1 MTITEFEKALKKALE
16 HIPTPGQERAILSM
30 SEFCVKKE
38 ADRVFLLTGYAGT
51 GKSTLIGGLVRTL
64 DQFKR
69 SSVLMAP
76 TGRAAKVISQYS
88 NREAFT
94 IHRKIY
100 VPRSQKGGGIK
111 FTLQTNKH
119 RNTLFIVDEAS
130 MVPDTNTDSK
140 VFEGQSLLDDLM
152 TYVYSGPGCQLMF
165 VGDLAQLPPVH
176 LSISPALDPDVLRIQ
191 FHKSVSESALT
202 EVVRQR
208 EQGEIVS
215 NATQIRQ
222 WIQQD
227 TPEQLQFDLGR
238 QEEVIRPFGGQEVLE
253 ALEGAFSKD
262 NIDQAVVIVRS
273 NKRANLYN
281 QQIRQRILFRDE
293 GLCVGDVLM
302 VVKNNYFWL
311 KPADSA
317 GFIANGDVI
326 EVLEIFEFVFI
337 HGFDFAKV
345 RVRMLDYPNQL
356 PFNTVLILDTINSEA
371 SSLTYEQSNALYQAV
386 REDYKEITAN
396 YKKFL
401 AIKKDP
407 FFNALQVKY
416 SYAITCHKSQGGQWD
431 RVFVEQ
437 PFLKEGI
444 NKEYLRWLY
453 TAMTRAKNQ
462 LYLLGFSKEYFD
474 S

>member
-1 MTITEFEKALKKALE
+1 MTVTEFEKALKKALE
-16 HIPTPGQERAILSM
+16 HTPTPGQEQAILSLA
-30 SEFCVKKE
+30 EFCVKKE

-208 EQGEIVS
+208 EQGDIVS

-326 EVLEIFEFVFI
+326 EVLEIFEFVSI

-345 RVRMLDYPNQL
+345 RVRMLDYPNQP

-371 SSLTYEQSNALYQAV
+371 SSLTYEQSNDLYQAV

-437 PFLKEGI
+437 PFLKEGV

>member
-100 VPRSQKGGGIK
+100 IPRSQKGGGIK
-111 FTLQTNKH
+111 FSLQANKH

-208 EQGEIVS
+208 EQGDIVS

-345 RVRMLDYPNQL
+345 RVRMLDYPNQP
-356 PFNTVLILDTINSEA
+356 PFNTVMILDTINSEA

>member
-1 MTITEFEKALKKALE
+1 MTITEFEKALKKALA
-16 HIPTPGQERAILSM
+16 HTPTPGQEQAILSM
-30 SEFCVKKE
+30 SEFCVKSQS
-38 ADRVFLLTGYAGT
+38 DRVFLLTGYAGT

-111 FTLQTNKH
+111 FALQANKH

-130 MVPDTNTDSK
+130 MVPDTNTDAK
-140 VFEGQSLLDDLM
+140 VFDGQSLLDDLM

-176 LSISPALDPDVLRIQ
+176 LNISPALDPDVLRIQ
-191 FHKSVSESALT
+191 FHKTVTQSALT
-202 EVVRQR
+202 EVVRQK
-208 EQGEIVS
+208 EQGDIVS
-215 NATQIRQ
+215 NATNIRQ

-227 TPEQLQFDLGR
+227 TPEQLHFDLGR
-238 QEEVIRPFGGQEVLE
+238 QDELIRPFGGQEVLE
-253 ALEGAFSKD
+253 ALEQAFSKD
-262 NIDQAVVIVRS
+262 NLDQAVVIVRS

-281 QQIRQRILFRDE
+281 QQIRQRILFRDQE
-293 GLCVGDVLM
+293 LCVGDVLM
-302 VVKNNYFWL
+302 VVKNNYYWL

-317 GFIANGDVI
+317 GFIANGDII
-326 EVLEIFEFVFI
+326 EVLEIFEFLSI
-337 HGFDFAKV
+337 YGFDFAKV
-345 RVRMLDYPNQL
+345 RVRMLDYPGQP
-356 PFNTVLILDTINSEA
+356 PFNTVLILDTINSES

-386 REDYKEITAN
+386 REDYAEVKSN

-401 AIKKDP
+401 EIKNNQ

-437 PFLKEGI
+437 PYLKEGI

-462 LYLLGFSKEYFD
+462 LYLLGFSKEYFEA
-474 S
+474 

>member
-100 VPRSQKGGGIK
+100 IPRSQKGGGIK
-111 FTLQTNKH
+111 FSLQANKH

-208 EQGEIVS
+208 EQGDIVS

>member
-1 MTITEFEKALKKALE
+1 MTLTEFEKALIKALE
-16 HIPTPGQERAILSM
+16 HTPTLGQEQAIFSL
-30 SEFCVKKE
+30 SEFCVRRDPKG
-38 ADRVFLLTGYAGT
+38 VFLLTGYAGT
-51 GKSTLIGGLVRTL
+51 GKSTLIAGLVHTL

-100 VPRSQKGGGIK
+100 VPRSQKGGGVK
-111 FTLQTNKH
+111 FALQPNKH

-130 MVPDTNTDSK
+130 MVPDTNTDAN
-140 VFEGQSLLDDLM
+140 VFEGQSLLEDLM

-176 LSISPALDPDVLRIQ
+176 LNLSPALDPDVLRIQ
-191 FHKSVSESALT
+191 FHKSVTEVALR
-202 EVVRQR
+202 EVVRQK
-208 EQGEIVS
+208 EQGDIVS
-215 NATQIRQ
+215 NATSIREL
-222 WIQQD
+222 IEQD
-227 TPEQLQFDLGR
+227 RPEQLAFDLGN
-238 QEEVIRPFGGQEVLE
+238 QDEVIRPFGGNEVLE
-253 ALEGAFSKD
+253 ALEEAFSKD
-262 NIDQAVVIVRS
+262 NLDQAVVIVRS

-281 QQIRQRILFRDE
+281 QEIRQRILFRDE

-311 KPADSA
+311 KPLDSA

-326 EVLEIFEFVFI
+326 EVLEIFEFVSI
-337 HGFDFAKV
+337 YGFDFAKV
-345 RVRMLDYPNQL
+345 RVRMLDYPSQP
-356 PFNTVLILDTINSEA
+356 PFNTVLILDTISSDA

-386 REDYKEITAN
+386 REDYPEITAN

-401 AIKKDP
+401 AVKNNP
-407 FFNALQVKY
+407 YFNALQVKY

-437 PFLKEGI
+437 PYLKEGV

-453 TAMTRAKNQ
+453 TAITRAKNR

-474 S
+474 Q

>member
-1 MTITEFEKALKKALE
+1 MTVTEFEKTFNKALE
-16 HIPTPGQERAILSM
+16 HTPTLGQEQAIKSL
-30 SEFCVKKE
+30 SEFCCHKD
-38 ADRVFLLTGYAGT
+38 AQGVFLLTGYAGT
-51 GKSTLIGGLVRTL
+51 GKSTLIAALVRTL
-64 DQFKR
+64 KLFKR
-69 SSVLMAP
+69 SSILMAP

-88 NREAFT
+88 KSAAFT

-100 VPRSQKGGGIK
+100 VPRSQKGGGVK
-111 FTLQTNKH
+111 FTLQPNKH

-130 MVPDTNTDSK
+130 MVPDANTDAK
-140 VFEGQSLLDDLM
+140 VFEGRSLLDDLM
-152 TYVYSGPGCQLMF
+152 KYVYSGSGCQLMF

-176 LSISPALDPDVLRIQ
+176 LTISPALDPDVLRIEFDKTICQ
-191 FHKSVSESALT
+191 VALK
-202 EVVRQR
+202 EVVRQK
-208 EQGEIVS
+208 EQGDIVA
-215 NATQIRQ
+215 NATSIRG
-222 WIQQD
+222 WIEHD
-227 TPEQLQFDLGR
+227 TPEQLHFELGD
-238 QEEVIRPFGGQEVLE
+238 QSEVIRPFGGNDVLE
-253 ALEGAFSKD
+253 ALEEAFAKD
-262 NIDQAVVIVRS
+262 NLDQSVVIVRS

-311 KPADSA
+311 KPEDSA

-326 EVLEIFEFVFI
+326 EVIEILEFVSI
-337 HGFDFAKV
+337 YEFDFAKV
-345 RVRMLDYPNQL
+345 RVRMLDYPNQP
-356 PFNTVLILDTINSEA
+356 PFNTVLILDTISSDA

-386 REDYKEITAN
+386 REDYAEITSN

-401 AIKKDP
+401 AVKNNP

-437 PFLKEGI
+437 PYLKEGV

-462 LYLLGFSKEYFD
+462 LYLLGFSNNYFD
-474 S
+474 E

>member
-1 MTITEFEKALKKALE
+1 MRRD
-16 HIPTPGQERAILSM
+16 PQAI
-30 SEFCVKKE
+30 
-38 ADRVFLLTGYAGT
+38 FLLTGYAGT
-51 GKSTLIGGLVRTL
+51 GKSTLIAGLVQTL
-64 DQFKR
+64 GQFKR

-88 NREAFT
+88 HREAFT

-100 VPRSQKGGGIK
+100 VPRSQKGGGVK
-111 FTLQTNKH
+111 FALQPNKH

-130 MVPDTNTDSK
+130 MVPDTNTDAN
-140 VFEGQSLLDDLM
+140 VFEGSSLLDDLM

-176 LSISPALDPDVLRIQ
+176 LNLSPALDSDVLRIQ
-191 FHKSVSESALT
+191 FHKSVTEVALR
-202 EVVRQR
+202 EVVRQK
-208 EQGEIVS
+208 EQGDIVS
-215 NATQIRQ
+215 NATSIREL
-222 WIQQD
+222 IEQD
-227 TPEQLQFDLGR
+227 RPEQLFFDLGN
-238 QEEVIRPFGGQEVLE
+238 QDEVIRPFGGNEVLE
-253 ALEGAFSKD
+253 ALEEAFSKD
-262 NIDQAVVIVRS
+262 NLDQAVVIVRS

-281 QQIRQRILFRDE
+281 QEIRQRILFRDE

-326 EVLEIFEFVFI
+326 EVLEIFEFVSI
-337 HGFDFAKV
+337 YCFDFTKV
-345 RVRMLDYPNQL
+345 RVRMLDYPSQP
-356 PFNTVLILDTINSEA
+356 PFNTVLILDTISSDA

-386 REDYKEITAN
+386 REDYPEITAN

-401 AIKKDP
+401 AVKNNP
-407 FFNALQVKY
+407 YFNALQVKY

-437 PFLKEGI
+437 PYLKEGV

-453 TAMTRAKNQ
+453 TAMTRAKNR

-474 S
+474 Q

>member
-1 MTITEFEKALKKALE
+1 MTVTEFEKAFKKALA
-16 HIPTPGQERAILSM
+16 HTPTPGQEQAILSL
-30 SEFCVKKE
+30 SEFCSRR
-38 ADRVFLLTGYAGT
+38 DPGSVFLLTGYAGT

-64 DQFKR
+64 DQFKH

-100 VPRSQKGGGIK
+100 VPRSQKGGGVK
-111 FTLQTNKH
+111 FSLQPNKH

-152 TYVYSGPGCQLMF
+152 TYVYSGPGCLLMF

-176 LSISPALDPDVLRIQ
+176 LNMSPALDPDVLRIQ
-191 FHKSVSESALT
+191 FHKSVTQSALT

-208 EQGEIVS
+208 EQGDIVS
-215 NATQIRQ
+215 NATKIRL

-227 TPEQLQFDLGR
+227 TPEQLQFDLGN
-238 QEEVIRPFGGQEVLE
+238 QQEVIRPYSGQEVLE
-253 ALEGAFSKD
+253 ALEEAFSKD
-262 NIDQAVVIVRS
+262 NLDQAVIIVRS

-281 QQIRQRILFRDE
+281 QQIRQRILYRDQE
-293 GLCVGDVLM
+293 LCVGDVLM

-326 EVLEIFEFVFI
+326 EVLEIFTFTSI
-337 HGFDFAKV
+337 YGFEFAKV
-345 RVRMLDYPNQL
+345 RVRMIDYPNQ
-356 PFNTVLILDTINSEA
+356 PSFTTVLILDTINSEG
-371 SSLTYEQSNALYQAV
+371 SSLTFEQSNALYQAV
-386 REDYKEITAN
+386 REDYSEVKSN

-401 AIKKDP
+401 EIKNNP
-407 FFNALQVKY
+407 YFNALQVKY

-437 PFLKEGI
+437 PYLKEGV

-462 LYLLGFSKEYFD
+462 LFLLGFSKEYFD
-474 S
+474 L

>member
-1 MTITEFEKALKKALE
+1 MTVIDFEKAFKKALV
-16 HIPTPGQERAILSM
+16 HAPTPGQQQAILSI
-30 SEFCVKKE
+30 SEFCTQR
-38 ADRVFLLTGYAGT
+38 DPDSVFLLTGYAGT

-111 FTLQTNKH
+111 FALQPNKH
-119 RNTLFIVDEAS
+119 RNTVFIVDEAS
-130 MVPDTNTDSK
+130 MVPDTNTDAK
-140 VFEGQSLLDDLM
+140 VFEGRSLLEDLM
-152 TYVYSGPGCQLMF
+152 SYVFSGPGCQLMF

-176 LSISPALDPDVLRIQ
+176 LTISPALDPDVLRIQ
-191 FHKSVSESALT
+191 FHKSVIQAALT

-208 EQGEIVS
+208 EQGDIVS
-215 NATQIRQ
+215 NATALRTLIE
-222 WIQQD
+222 QD
-227 TPEQLQFDLGR
+227 RPEQLHFDLG
-238 QEEVIRPFGGQEVLE
+238 QQDEVIRPYGGQEVLE
-253 ALEGAFSKD
+253 ALEASFSKD
-262 NIDQAVVIVRS
+262 NLDQAVIIVRS

-311 KPADSA
+311 KPEDSA

-326 EVLEIFEFVFI
+326 EVKEIFEFTSI
-337 HGFDFAKV
+337 YGFEFAKV
-345 RVRMLDYPNQL
+345 RVRMLDYPNQP
-356 PFNTVLILDTINSEA
+356 PFNTVLLLDTITSES
-371 SSLTYEQSNALYQAV
+371 SSLTYEQSNSLYQAV
-386 REDYKEITAN
+386 REDYADVKSN

-401 AIKKDP
+401 EIKNNS

-431 RVFVEQ
+431 KVFVEQ
-437 PFLKEGI
+437 PYLKEGV

-453 TAMTRAKNQ
+453 TAITRAKDQ

>member
-326 EVLEIFEFVFI
+326 EVLEIFEFVSI

-345 RVRMLDYPNQL
+345 RVRMLDYPNQP

-437 PFLKEGI
+437 PFLKEGL

-453 TAMTRAKNQ
+453 TAITRAKNQ
-462 LYLLGFSKEYFD
+462 LCLLGFSKEYFD

>member
-100 VPRSQKGGGIK
+100 IPRSQKGGGIK
-111 FTLQTNKH
+111 FSLQANKH

-130 MVPDTNTDSK
+130 MVADTNTDSK

-345 RVRMLDYPNQL
+345 RVRMLDYPNQP

-437 PFLKEGI
+437 PFLKEGL

>member
-16 HIPTPGQERAILSM
+16 HIPTPGQEQAILSM
-30 SEFCVKKE
+30 SEFCVKRE

-130 MVPDTNTDSK
+130 MVADTNTDSK

-208 EQGEIVS
+208 EQGDIVS

-437 PFLKEGI
+437 PFLKEGL

>member
-1 MTITEFEKALKKALE
+1 MTVTEFENTFNKALE
-16 HIPTPGQERAILSM
+16 HTPTLGQEQAIKSL
-30 SEFCVKKE
+30 SEFCCHKD
-38 ADRVFLLTGYAGT
+38 AQGIFLLTGYAGT
-51 GKSTLIGGLVRTL
+51 GKSTLIAGLVRTL
-64 DQFKR
+64 KLFKR
-69 SSVLMAP
+69 SSILMAP

-88 NREAFT
+88 KSEAFT

-100 VPRSQKGGGIK
+100 VPRSQKGGGVK
-111 FTLQTNKH
+111 FTLQPNKH

-130 MVPDTNTDSK
+130 MVPDTNTDAK
-140 VFEGQSLLDDLM
+140 VFEGRSLLDDLM
-152 TYVYSGPGCQLMF
+152 KYVYSGSGCQLMF

-176 LSISPALDPDVLRIQ
+176 LTISPALDPDVLRIEFDKTICQ
-191 FHKSVSESALT
+191 VALK
-202 EVVRQR
+202 EVVRQK
-208 EQGEIVS
+208 EQGDIVA
-215 NATQIRQ
+215 NATSIRG
-222 WIQQD
+222 WIEHD
-227 TPEQLQFDLGR
+227 TPEQLHFELGD
-238 QEEVIRPFGGQEVLE
+238 QSEVIRPFGGNEVLE
-253 ALEGAFSKD
+253 ALEEAFAKD
-262 NIDQAVVIVRS
+262 NLDQAVVIVRS

-302 VVKNNYFWL
+302 VAKNNYFWL
-311 KPADSA
+311 KPEDPA

-326 EVLEIFEFVFI
+326 EVLEILEFVSI
-337 HGFDFAKV
+337 YEFDFAKV
-345 RVRMLDYPNQL
+345 RVRLLDYPNQP
-356 PFNTVLILDTINSEA
+356 PFNTVLILDTISSDA

-386 REDYKEITAN
+386 REDYAEITSN

-401 AIKKDP
+401 AVKNNP

-437 PFLKEGI
+437 PYLKEGV

-462 LYLLGFSKEYFD
+462 LYLLGFSNNYFD
-474 S
+474 E

>member
-16 HIPTPGQERAILSM
+16 HIPTPGQEQAILSM
-30 SEFCVKKE
+30 SEFCVKRE

-130 MVPDTNTDSK
+130 MVADTNTDSK

-208 EQGEIVS
+208 EQGDIVS

-437 PFLKEGI
+437 PFLKEGL

-453 TAMTRAKNQ
+453 TAITRAKNQ

>member
-1 MTITEFEKALKKALE
+1 MTVIDFEKAFKKALV
-16 HIPTPGQERAILSM
+16 HAPTPGQQQAILSI
-30 SEFCVKKE
+30 SEFCTQR
-38 ADRVFLLTGYAGT
+38 DPDSVFLLTGYAGT

-111 FTLQTNKH
+111 FALQPNKH
-119 RNTLFIVDEAS
+119 RNTVFIVDEAS
-130 MVPDTNTDSK
+130 MVPDTNTDAK
-140 VFEGQSLLDDLM
+140 VFEGRSLLEDLM
-152 TYVYSGPGCQLMF
+152 SYVFSGPGCQLMF

-176 LSISPALDPDVLRIQ
+176 LTISPALDPDVLRIQ
-191 FHKSVSESALT
+191 FHKSVIQAALT

-208 EQGEIVS
+208 EQGDIVS
-215 NATQIRQ
+215 NATALRT
-222 WIQQD
+222 WIEQD
-227 TPEQLQFDLGR
+227 RPEQLHFDLG
-238 QEEVIRPFGGQEVLE
+238 QQDEVIRPYGGQEVLE
-253 ALEGAFSKD
+253 ALEASFSKD
-262 NIDQAVVIVRS
+262 NLDQAVIIVRS

-311 KPADSA
+311 KPEDSA

-326 EVLEIFEFVFI
+326 EVKEIFEFTSI
-337 HGFDFAKV
+337 YGFEFAKV
-345 RVRMLDYPNQL
+345 RVRMLDYPNQP
-356 PFNTVLILDTINSEA
+356 PFNTVLLLDTITSES
-371 SSLTYEQSNALYQAV
+371 SSLTYEQSNSLYQAV
-386 REDYKEITAN
+386 REDYADVKSN

-401 AIKKDP
+401 EIKNNP

-431 RVFVEQ
+431 KVFVEQ
-437 PFLKEGI
+437 PYLKEGV

-453 TAMTRAKNQ
+453 TAMTRAKDQ

>member
-16 HIPTPGQERAILSM
+16 HIPTPGQEQAILSM
-30 SEFCVKKE
+30 SEFCVKRE

-130 MVPDTNTDSK
+130 MVADTNTDSK

-437 PFLKEGI
+437 PFLKEGL

-453 TAMTRAKNQ
+453 TAITRAKNQ

>member
-1 MTITEFEKALKKALE
+1 MTVIDFEKAFKKALV
-16 HIPTPGQERAILSM
+16 HAPTPGQQQAILSI
-30 SEFCVKKE
+30 SEFCTQR
-38 ADRVFLLTGYAGT
+38 DPDSVFLLTGYAGT

-111 FTLQTNKH
+111 FALQPNKH
-119 RNTLFIVDEAS
+119 RNTVFIVDEAS
-130 MVPDTNTDSK
+130 MVPDTNTDAK
-140 VFEGQSLLDDLM
+140 VFEGRSLLEDLM
-152 TYVYSGPGCQLMF
+152 SYVFSGPGCQLMF
-165 VGDLAQLPPVH
+165 VGDLAQLPPVY
-176 LSISPALDPDVLRIQ
+176 LTISPALDPDVLRIQ
-191 FHKSVSESALT
+191 FHKSVIQAALT

-208 EQGEIVS
+208 EQGDIVS
-215 NATQIRQ
+215 NATALRT
-222 WIQQD
+222 WIEQD
-227 TPEQLQFDLGR
+227 RPEQLHFDLG
-238 QEEVIRPFGGQEVLE
+238 QQDEVIRPYGGQEVLE
-253 ALEGAFSKD
+253 ALEASFSKD
-262 NIDQAVVIVRS
+262 NLDQAVIIVRS

-326 EVLEIFEFVFI
+326 EVKEIFEFTSI
-337 HGFDFAKV
+337 YGFEFAKV
-345 RVRMLDYPNQL
+345 RVRMLDYPNQP
-356 PFNTVLILDTINSEA
+356 PFNTVLLLDTITSES
-371 SSLTYEQSNALYQAV
+371 SSLTYEQSNSLYQAV
-386 REDYKEITAN
+386 REDYADVKSN

-401 AIKKDP
+401 EIKNNS

-431 RVFVEQ
+431 KVFVEQ
-437 PFLKEGI
+437 PYLKEGV

-453 TAMTRAKNQ
+453 TAMTRAKDQ

>member
-1 MTITEFEKALKKALE
+1 MTITEFEKALKKALA
-16 HIPTPGQERAILSM
+16 HKPTPGQEQAILSM
-30 SEFCVKKE
+30 SEFCVNRQ

-111 FTLQTNKH
+111 FALQPNKH

-130 MVPDTNTDSK
+130 MVPDTNTDAK
-140 VFEGQSLLDDLM
+140 VFDGQSLLDDLM

-176 LSISPALDPDVLRIQ
+176 LNISPALDPDVLRIQ
-191 FHKSVSESALT
+191 FHKSVTQFALT
-202 EVVRQR
+202 EVVRQK
-208 EQGEIVS
+208 EQGDIVS
-215 NATQIRQ
+215 NATNIRQ

-227 TPEQLQFDLGR
+227 TPEQLHFDLGR
-238 QEEVIRPFGGQEVLE
+238 QDEVIRPFGGQEVLE
-253 ALEGAFSKD
+253 ALEQAFSKD
-262 NIDQAVVIVRS
+262 NLDQAVVIVRS

-281 QQIRQRILFRDE
+281 QQIRQRILFRDQE
-293 GLCVGDVLM
+293 LCVGDVLM
-302 VVKNNYFWL
+302 VVKNNYYWL

-317 GFIANGDVI
+317 GFIANGDII
-326 EVLEIFEFVFI
+326 EVLEIFEFLSI
-337 HGFDFAKV
+337 YGFDFAKV
-345 RVRMLDYPNQL
+345 RVRMLDYPGQP
-356 PFNTVLILDTINSEA
+356 PFNTVLLLDTINSES

-386 REDYKEITAN
+386 REDYAEVKSN

-401 AIKKDP
+401 EIKNNQ

-437 PFLKEGI
+437 PYLKEGV

-462 LYLLGFSKEYFD
+462 LYLLGFSKEYFEA
-474 S
+474 

>member
-1 MTITEFEKALKKALE
+1 
-16 HIPTPGQERAILSM
+16 
-30 SEFCVKKE
+30 
-38 ADRVFLLTGYAGT
+38 
-51 GKSTLIGGLVRTL
+51 
-64 DQFKR
+64 
-69 SSVLMAP
+69 MAP

-100 VPRSQKGGGIK
+100 VPRSQKGGGVK
-111 FTLQTNKH
+111 FALQPNKH

-130 MVPDTNTDSK
+130 MVPDTNTDAN

-152 TYVYSGPGCQLMF
+152 TYVYSGSGCQLMF

-176 LSISPALDPDVLRIQ
+176 LNLSPALDPDVLRIQ
-191 FHKSVSESALT
+191 FDKSVTEVALR
-202 EVVRQR
+202 EVVRQK
-208 EQGEIVS
+208 EQGDIVS
-215 NATQIRQ
+215 NATSIREL
-222 WIQQD
+222 IEQD
-227 TPEQLQFDLGR
+227 RPEQLAFDLGN
-238 QEEVIRPFGGQEVLE
+238 QDEVIRPFGGNEVLE
-253 ALEGAFSKD
+253 ALEEAFSKD
-262 NIDQAVVIVRS
+262 NLDQAVVIVRS

-281 QQIRQRILFRDE
+281 QEIRQRILFRDE

-326 EVLEIFEFVFI
+326 EVLEIFEFVSI
-337 HGFDFAKV
+337 YGFDFAKV
-345 RVRMLDYPNQL
+345 RVRMLDYPSQP
-356 PFNTVLILDTINSEA
+356 PFNTVLILDTISSDA

-386 REDYKEITAN
+386 REDYPEITAN

-401 AIKKDP
+401 AVKNNP
-407 FFNALQVKY
+407 YFNALQVKY

-437 PFLKEGI
+437 PYLKEGV

-453 TAMTRAKNQ
+453 TAMTRAKNR

-474 S
+474 Q

>member
-100 VPRSQKGGGIK
+100 IPRSQKGGGIK
-111 FTLQTNKH
+111 FSLQANKH

-208 EQGEIVS
+208 EQGDIVS

-326 EVLEIFEFVFI
+326 EVLEIFEFVSI

>member
-38 ADRVFLLTGYAGT
+38 VDRVFLLTGYAGT

-100 VPRSQKGGGIK
+100 IPRSQKGGGIK
-111 FTLQTNKH
+111 FSLQANKH

-208 EQGEIVS
+208 EQGDIVS

-326 EVLEIFEFVFI
+326 EVLEIFEFVSI

-345 RVRMLDYPNQL
+345 RVRMLDYPNQP

-437 PFLKEGI
+437 PFLKEGV

>member
-100 VPRSQKGGGIK
+100 IPRSQKGGGIK
-111 FTLQTNKH
+111 FSLQANKH

-326 EVLEIFEFVFI
+326 EVLEIFEFVSI

-345 RVRMLDYPNQL
+345 RVRMLDYPNQP
-356 PFNTVLILDTINSEA
+356 PFNTVMILDTINSEA

>member
-111 FTLQTNKH
+111 FSLQANKH

-326 EVLEIFEFVFI
+326 EVLEIFEFVSI

-345 RVRMLDYPNQL
+345 RVRMLDYPNQP
-356 PFNTVLILDTINSEA
+356 PFNTVMILDTINSEA

>member
-1 MTITEFEKALKKALE
+1 MTVIDFEKAFKKALV
-16 HIPTPGQERAILSM
+16 HAPTPGQQQAILSI
-30 SEFCVKKE
+30 SEFCTQR
-38 ADRVFLLTGYAGT
+38 DPDSVFLLTGYAGT

-111 FTLQTNKH
+111 FALQPNKH
-119 RNTLFIVDEAS
+119 RNTVFIVDEAS
-130 MVPDTNTDSK
+130 MVPDTNTDAK
-140 VFEGQSLLDDLM
+140 VFEGRSLLEDLM
-152 TYVYSGPGCQLMF
+152 SYVFSGPGCQLMF

-176 LSISPALDPDVLRIQ
+176 LTISPALDPDVLRIQ
-191 FHKSVSESALT
+191 FHKSVIQAALT

-208 EQGEIVS
+208 EQGDIVS
-215 NATQIRQ
+215 NATALRTLIE
-222 WIQQD
+222 QD
-227 TPEQLQFDLGR
+227 RPEQLHFDLG
-238 QEEVIRPFGGQEVLE
+238 QQDEVIRPYGGQEVLE
-253 ALEGAFSKD
+253 ALEASFSKD
-262 NIDQAVVIVRS
+262 NLDQAVIIVRS

-311 KPADSA
+311 KPEDSA

-326 EVLEIFEFVFI
+326 EVKEIFEFTSI
-337 HGFDFAKV
+337 YGFEFAKV
-345 RVRMLDYPNQL
+345 RVRMLDYPNQP
-356 PFNTVLILDTINSEA
+356 PFNTVLLLDTITSES
-371 SSLTYEQSNALYQAV
+371 SSLTYEQSNSLYQAV
-386 REDYKEITAN
+386 REDYADVKSN

-401 AIKKDP
+401 EIKNNS

-431 RVFVEQ
+431 KVFVEQ
-437 PFLKEGI
+437 PYLKEGV

-453 TAMTRAKNQ
+453 TAMTRAKDQ

>member
-1 MTITEFEKALKKALE
+1 MTVIDFEKAFKKALV
-16 HIPTPGQERAILSM
+16 HAPTPGQQQAILSI
-30 SEFCVKKE
+30 SEFCTQR
-38 ADRVFLLTGYAGT
+38 DPDSVFLLTGYAGT

-111 FTLQTNKH
+111 FALQPNKH
-119 RNTLFIVDEAS
+119 RNTVFIVDEAS
-130 MVPDTNTDSK
+130 MVPDTNTDAK
-140 VFEGQSLLDDLM
+140 VFEGRSLLEDLM
-152 TYVYSGPGCQLMF
+152 SYVFSGPGCQLMF
-165 VGDLAQLPPVH
+165 VGDLAQLPPVY
-176 LSISPALDPDVLRIQ
+176 LTISPALDPDVLRIQ
-191 FHKSVSESALT
+191 FHKSVIQAALT

-208 EQGEIVS
+208 EQGDIVS
-215 NATQIRQ
+215 NATALRT
-222 WIQQD
+222 WIEQD
-227 TPEQLQFDLGR
+227 RPEQLHFDLG
-238 QEEVIRPFGGQEVLE
+238 QQDEVIRPYGGQEVLE
-253 ALEGAFSKD
+253 ALEASFSKD
-262 NIDQAVVIVRS
+262 NLDQAVIIVRS

-326 EVLEIFEFVFI
+326 EVKEIFEFTSI
-337 HGFDFAKV
+337 YGFEFAKV
-345 RVRMLDYPNQL
+345 RVRMLDYPNQP
-356 PFNTVLILDTINSEA
+356 PFNTVLLLDTITSES
-371 SSLTYEQSNALYQAV
+371 SSLTYEQYNSLYQAV
-386 REDYKEITAN
+386 REDYADVKSN

-401 AIKKDP
+401 EIKNNS

-431 RVFVEQ
+431 KVFVEQ
-437 PFLKEGI
+437 PYLKEGV

-453 TAMTRAKNQ
+453 TAMTRAKDQ

>member
-1 MTITEFEKALKKALE
+1 MTITEFEKALKKALA
-16 HIPTPGQERAILSM
+16 HTPTPGQEQAILSM
-30 SEFCVKKE
+30 SEFCVNRQ

-111 FTLQTNKH
+111 FALQPNKH

-130 MVPDTNTDSK
+130 MVPDTNTDAK
-140 VFEGQSLLDDLM
+140 VFDGQSLLDDLM

-176 LSISPALDPDVLRIQ
+176 LNISPALDPDVLRVQ
-191 FHKSVSESALT
+191 FHKSVIQFALT
-202 EVVRQR
+202 EVVRQK
-208 EQGEIVS
+208 EQGDIVS
-215 NATQIRQ
+215 NATNIRQ

-227 TPEQLQFDLGR
+227 TPEQLHFDLGR
-238 QEEVIRPFGGQEVLE
+238 QDEVIRPFGGQEVLE
-253 ALEGAFSKD
+253 ALEQAFSKD
-262 NIDQAVVIVRS
+262 NLDQAVVIVRS

-281 QQIRQRILFRDE
+281 QQIRQRILFRDQE
-293 GLCVGDVLM
+293 LCVGDVLM
-302 VVKNNYFWL
+302 VVKNNYYWL

-317 GFIANGDVI
+317 GFIANGDVV
-326 EVLEIFEFVFI
+326 EVLEIFEFLSI
-337 HGFDFAKV
+337 YGFDFAKV
-345 RVRMLDYPNQL
+345 RVRMLDYPGQP
-356 PFNTVLILDTINSEA
+356 PFNTVLLLDTINSES

-386 REDYKEITAN
+386 REDYAEVKSN

-401 AIKKDP
+401 EIKNNQ

-437 PFLKEGI
+437 PYLKEGV

-462 LYLLGFSKEYFD
+462 LYLLGFSKEYFEA
-474 S
+474 

>member
-1 MTITEFEKALKKALE
+1 MTVIDFEKAFRKALA
-16 HIPTPGQERAILSM
+16 HAPTPGQQQAILSI
-30 SEFCVKKE
+30 SEFCIQK
-38 ADRVFLLTGYAGT
+38 DQDSVFLLTGYAGT

-100 VPRSQKGGGIK
+100 VPRSQKGGGVK
-111 FTLQTNKH
+111 FALQPNKH

-130 MVPDTNTDSK
+130 MVPDTNTDAK
-140 VFEGQSLLDDLM
+140 VFEGRSLLEDLM
-152 TYVYSGPGCQLMF
+152 SYVFSGPGCQLMF

-176 LSISPALDPDVLRIQ
+176 LTLSPALDPDVLRIQ
-191 FHKSVSESALT
+191 FHKTVIQAALT

-208 EQGEIVS
+208 EQGDIVS
-215 NATQIRQ
+215 NATCLRT
-222 WIQQD
+222 WIEHD
-227 TPEQLQFDLGR
+227 TPEQLHFDLG
-238 QEEVIRPFGGQEVLE
+238 QQDEVIRPYGGQEVLE
-253 ALEGAFSKD
+253 ALEASFSKD
-262 NIDQAVVIVRS
+262 NLDQAVIIVRS

-326 EVLEIFEFVFI
+326 EVKEIFEFTSI
-337 HGFDFAKV
+337 YGFDFAKV
-345 RVRMLDYPNQL
+345 RVRRLDYPNQP
-356 PFNTVLILDTINSEA
+356 PFNTVLLLDTISSES
-371 SSLTYEQSNALYQAV
+371 SSLTYEQSNSLYQAV
-386 REDYKEITAN
+386 REDYADVKSN

-401 AIKKDP
+401 EIKNNP

-431 RVFVEQ
+431 KVFVEQ
-437 PFLKEGI
+437 PYLKEGV

-453 TAMTRAKNQ
+453 TAMTRAKDQ

-474 S
+474 A

>member
-1 MTITEFEKALKKALE
+1 MTITEFEKALKKALA
-16 HIPTPGQERAILSM
+16 HTPTPGQEQAILSM
-30 SEFCVKKE
+30 SEFCVNRQ

-111 FTLQTNKH
+111 FALQANKH

-130 MVPDTNTDSK
+130 MVPDTNTDAK
-140 VFEGQSLLDDLM
+140 VFDGQSLLDDLM

-176 LSISPALDPDVLRIQ
+176 LNISPALDPDVLRIQ
-191 FHKSVSESALT
+191 FHKTVIQFALT
-202 EVVRQR
+202 EVVRQK
-208 EQGEIVS
+208 EQGDIVS
-215 NATQIRQ
+215 NATNIRQ

-227 TPEQLQFDLGR
+227 TPEQLHFDLGR
-238 QEEVIRPFGGQEVLE
+238 QDEVIRPFGGQEVLE
-253 ALEGAFSKD
+253 ALEQAFSKD
-262 NIDQAVVIVRS
+262 NLDQAVVIVRS

-281 QQIRQRILFRDE
+281 QQIRQRILFRDQE
-293 GLCVGDVLM
+293 LCVGDVLM
-302 VVKNNYFWL
+302 VVKNNYYWL

-317 GFIANGDVI
+317 GFIANGDII
-326 EVLEIFEFVFI
+326 EVLEIFEFLSI
-337 HGFDFAKV
+337 YGFDFAKV
-345 RVRMLDYPNQL
+345 RVRMLDYPGQP
-356 PFNTVLILDTINSEA
+356 PFNTVLLLDTINSES

-386 REDYKEITAN
+386 REDYAEVKSN

-401 AIKKDP
+401 EIKNNQ

-437 PFLKEGI
+437 PYLKEGV

-462 LYLLGFSKEYFD
+462 LYLLGFSKEYFEA
-474 S
+474 

>member
-1 MTITEFEKALKKALE
+1 MTVTEFEKALKKALE
-16 HIPTPGQERAILSM
+16 HTPTPGQEQAILTL

-111 FTLQTNKH
+111 FTLQPNKH

-140 VFEGQSLLDDLM
+140 VFEGQSLLDDLIN
-152 TYVYSGPGCQLMF
+152 YVYSGPGCQLMF

-176 LSISPALDPDVLRIQ
+176 LNISPALDPDVLSIQ

-208 EQGEIVS
+208 EHGDIVS
-215 NATQIRQ
+215 NATQIRR

-326 EVLEIFEFVFI
+326 EVLEIFEFVSI

-345 RVRMLDYPNQL
+345 RVRMLDYPNQP

-371 SSLTYEQSNALYQAV
+371 SSLTYEQSNTLFQSV

-437 PFLKEGI
+437 PFLKEGV

-453 TAMTRAKNQ
+453 TAITRAKNQ

>member
-1 MTITEFEKALKKALE
+1 MTVTEFEKALTNALE
-16 HIPTPGQERAILSM
+16 HNPTPGQEQAILSL
-30 SEFCVKKE
+30 SEFCVRRDPQ
-38 ADRVFLLTGYAGT
+38 AIFLLTGYAGT
-51 GKSTLIGGLVRTL
+51 GKSTLIAGLVQTL
-64 DQFKR
+64 GQFKR

-88 NREAFT
+88 HREAFT

-100 VPRSQKGGGIK
+100 VPRSQKGGGVK
-111 FTLQTNKH
+111 FALQPNKH

-130 MVPDTNTDSK
+130 MVPDTNTDAN
-140 VFEGQSLLDDLM
+140 VFEGSSLLDDLM

-176 LSISPALDPDVLRIQ
+176 LNLSPALDSDVLRIQ
-191 FHKSVSESALT
+191 FHKSVTEVALR
-202 EVVRQR
+202 EVVRQK
-208 EQGEIVS
+208 EQGDIVS
-215 NATQIRQ
+215 NATSILEL
-222 WIQQD
+222 IEQD
-227 TPEQLQFDLGR
+227 RPEQLFFDLGN
-238 QEEVIRPFGGQEVLE
+238 QDEVIRPFGGNEVLE
-253 ALEGAFSKD
+253 ALEEAFSKD
-262 NIDQAVVIVRS
+262 NLDQAVVIVRS

-281 QQIRQRILFRDE
+281 QEIRQRILFRDE

-326 EVLEIFEFVFI
+326 EVLEIFEFVSI
-337 HGFDFAKV
+337 YGFDFTKV
-345 RVRMLDYPNQL
+345 RVRMLDYPSQS
-356 PFNTVLILDTINSEA
+356 PFNTVLILDTISSDA

-386 REDYKEITAN
+386 REDYPEITAN

-401 AIKKDP
+401 AVKNNP
-407 FFNALQVKY
+407 YFNALQVKY

-437 PFLKEGI
+437 PYLKEGV

-453 TAMTRAKNQ
+453 TAMTRAKNR

-474 S
+474 Q

>member
-100 VPRSQKGGGIK
+100 IPRSQKGGGIK
-111 FTLQTNKH
+111 FSLQANKH

-208 EQGEIVS
+208 EQGDIVS

-326 EVLEIFEFVFI
+326 EVLEIFEFVSI

-345 RVRMLDYPNQL
+345 RVRMLDYPNQP
-356 PFNTVLILDTINSEA
+356 PFNTVMILDTINSEA

>member
-1 MTITEFEKALKKALE
+1 MTVTEFENTFNKALE
-16 HIPTPGQERAILSM
+16 HTPTLGQEQAIKSL
-30 SEFCVKKE
+30 SEFCCHKD
-38 ADRVFLLTGYAGT
+38 AQGIFLLTGYAGT
-51 GKSTLIGGLVRTL
+51 GKSTLIAGLVRTL
-64 DQFKR
+64 KLFKR
-69 SSVLMAP
+69 SSILMAP

-88 NREAFT
+88 KSEAFT

-100 VPRSQKGGGIK
+100 VPRSQKGGGVK
-111 FTLQTNKH
+111 FTLQPNKH

-130 MVPDTNTDSK
+130 MVPDTNTDAK
-140 VFEGQSLLDDLM
+140 VFEGRSLLDDLM
-152 TYVYSGPGCQLMF
+152 KYVYSGSGCQLMF

-176 LSISPALDPDVLRIQ
+176 LTISPALDPDVLRIEFDKTICQ
-191 FHKSVSESALT
+191 VALK
-202 EVVRQR
+202 EVVRQK
-208 EQGEIVS
+208 EQGDIVA
-215 NATQIRQ
+215 NATSIRG
-222 WIQQD
+222 WIEHD
-227 TPEQLQFDLGR
+227 TPEQLHFELGD
-238 QEEVIRPFGGQEVLE
+238 QSEVIRPFGGNEVLE
-253 ALEGAFSKD
+253 ALEEAFAKD
-262 NIDQAVVIVRS
+262 NLDQAVVIVRS

-293 GLCVGDVLM
+293 GLCVGDVRM

-311 KPADSA
+311 KPEDPA

-326 EVLEIFEFVFI
+326 EVLEILEFVSI
-337 HGFDFAKV
+337 YEFDFAKV
-345 RVRMLDYPNQL
+345 RVRLLDYPNQP
-356 PFNTVLILDTINSEA
+356 PFNTVLILDTISSDA

-386 REDYKEITAN
+386 REDYAEITSN

-401 AIKKDP
+401 AVKNNP

-437 PFLKEGI
+437 PYLKEGV

-462 LYLLGFSKEYFD
+462 LYLLGFSNNYFD
-474 S
+474 E